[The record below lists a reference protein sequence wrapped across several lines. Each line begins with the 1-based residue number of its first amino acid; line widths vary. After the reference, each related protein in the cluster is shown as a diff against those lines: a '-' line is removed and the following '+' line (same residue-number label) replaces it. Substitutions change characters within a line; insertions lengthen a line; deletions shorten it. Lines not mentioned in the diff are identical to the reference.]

1 MRIGID
7 LDNTLVC
14 YDEAFNKVARHLNI
28 VPPSWTGGKNEVKE
42 TLTRRP
48 DGHIA
53 WQKLQGQVYGKWI
66 SLAALYPGAYRFLWR
81 CKQRGIEVD
90 IVSHKTEYGHYDK
103 EKIPLRKSAIDL
115 LSRLK
120 ILSEDSSCQVKTVE
134 FFSTRKDK
142 VDYIA
147 GKKYDWFIDDLP
159 EIFAMSNF
167 PKETNKLLFK
177 PGHRDES
184 VEIDTVATW
193 LEIGERLLGHWK
205 DWEVIELA
213 SKMSEQEIVGVYKNV
228 GQGNSQI
235 FQITLANQ
243 KKAALKIYPDMD
255 SHNRLRS
262 EYEGLRL
269 LRKFRIAEVAEV
281 LGCHEDVN
289 AGLYEWVEGDSIT
302 EVSLVDVYKLLSFI
316 KDLHRIRSAPEWLS
330 FPNASAAVFSGKQL
344 EQQIQ
349 NRLKDLSKLASKSGP
364 LHQYLETE
372 LKPVVTKII
381 EWMQALWPSAHSYD
395 QKLLTKERALSPS
408 DFGFHNAKISEGG
421 SIKFLD
427 FEYFGWDDPAK
438 LVGDVLLHPAMNL
451 NSQMRQAWLDG
462 TTEIFGISMRNR
474 LEVMW
479 PGLALCWCLI
489 MLNEHKNSGWIRRK
503 AAANLQANSRPRV
516 LDQQLAKSRRMLE
529 MTSTQYQ
536 KFPF

>member
-1 MRIGID
+1 MRVGLD
-7 LDNTLVC
+7 LDNTLVR
-14 YDEAFNKVARHLNI
+14 YDEVFMAAANINGLTSGAELNSKRQVRELI
-28 VPPSWTGGKNEVKE
+28 RGKPGGEE
-42 TLTRRP
+42 S
-48 DGHIA
+48 
-53 WQKLQGQVYGKWI
+53 WQKLQGEVYGKLMYRATLMPDVSWF
-66 SLAALYPGAYRFLWR
+66 LYR
-81 CKQRGIEVD
+81 CRYSGIMVN

-120 ILSEDSSCQVKTVE
+120 ILSEDSSCLVKAVE

-177 PGHRDES
+177 PGYRDES

-235 FQITLANQ
+235 FQITLASQ

-302 EVSLVDVYKLLSFI
+302 EVGLVDVYKLLSFI

-395 QKLLTKERALSPS
+395 QKLALWQRTLSPS
-408 DFGFHNAKISEGG
+408 DFGFHNALRCPDGTLA
-421 SIKFLD
+421 FVD
-427 FEYFGWDDPAK
+427 FEYFG
-438 LVGDVLLHPAMNL
+438 
-451 NSQMRQAWLDG
+451 
-462 TTEIFGISMRNR
+462 TTQ
-474 LEVMW
+474 
-479 PGLALCWCLI
+479 CI
-489 MLNEHKNSGWIRRK
+489 MKTKIRRTECS
-503 AAANLQANSRPRV
+503 LPQS
-516 LDQQLAKSRRMLE
+516 
-529 MTSTQYQ
+529 
-536 KFPF
+536 